1 MCGDSVMAVI
11 LSQWNLRRIAIVG
24 AISAIPFGACV
35 QAQEVMRAPEQFY
48 DGVMGALG
56 LQREK
61 PAINYRERSPLVVPR
76 DTSLP
81 PPQSTAVN
89 NPNWPVDP
97 EVKQAR
103 ALAAAERDDGMTSS
117 QRMDKNMLPLLPSE
131 IAMGRTGSPQNNP
144 HVSSDSIG
152 LPTPWSALG
161 YKGGLFSKMF
171 GGKEEE
177 TAKFTGEN
185 PRTSLVTPPAGYQ
198 TPSPNQPY
206 GLAKDK
212 YKPQTTSRDTDY
224 GKYNKW

>member
-1 MCGDSVMAVI
+1 VCGDSEMPV
-11 LSQWNLRRIAIVG
+11 LSSQWNLWRIAIVG
-24 AISAIPFGACV
+24 AVLAIPFGAPA

-76 DTSLP
+76 DSNLP

-131 IAMGRTGSPQNNP
+131 VELGRTGSPQNNP
-144 HVSSDSIG
+144 HVSSDGIG

-161 YKGGLFSKMF
+161 YKGGLFGKMF
-171 GGKEEE
+171 GGKDEES
-177 TAKFTGEN
+177 AKFTGEK
-185 PRTSLVTPPAGYQ
+185 PRASLVTPPAGYQ

-206 GLAKDK
+206 GLSKDK
-212 YKPQTTSRDTDY
+212 YRPQTTSRDADY
-224 GKYNKW
+224 LKRPW